1 MAYLSGQPTPTP
13 YPPHGVN
20 ITQTSLFNP
29 NVQAPGALQRP
40 DLHYRAVRANP
51 LFGRPSYSFVK
62 PQGVLGPPLAGN
74 YQGGTQFQPP
84 RQLGTGMTGG
94 ASRPG
99 ESPVL
104 PGYMSK
110 NAYQPGSQMEYSP
123 NMRDDW
129 LLRVPATLHGP
140 GMAVDG
146 VSIIGTY
153 RAHDFVAGP
162 GMQRF
167 NHQMRQAPNW
177 QVMMFPPDF
186 RALLQRQQVMR
197 YQVASYTRSATPLR
211 QTDYFLGYYTQPAV
225 AAQLGQTGL
234 GYMGSL

>member
-1 MAYLSGQPTPTP
+1 MAYLGGKPTPTP

-20 ITQTSLFNP
+20 ITQTQIVGP
-29 NVQAPGALQRP
+29 QGAPPAVQRP

-51 LFGRPSYSFVK
+51 LFGRPSYAMVSA
-62 PQGVLGPPLAGN
+62 QGVLGPALAGS
-74 YQGGTQFQPP
+74 YRGGTRFEPP
-84 RQLGTGMTGG
+84 RQLGTGMTGRP
-94 ASRPG
+94 SRPG

-110 NAYQPGSQMEYSP
+110 NTYQPGSQMEYSP
-123 NMRDDW
+123 D
-129 LLRVPATLHGP
+129 LRVDSLKRIPATLQTP
-140 GMAVDG
+140 GTVDG
-146 VSIIGTY
+146 ITMIGTY

-167 NHQMRQAPNW
+167 NHQMRSAPNW

-186 RALLQRQQVMR
+186 RQLLQRQQVMR
-197 YQVASYTRSATPLR
+197 YQVASYTRSAAPLR

-225 AAQLGQTGL
+225 AAQIGQSGL
-234 GYMGSL
+234 GYMGSS